1 MAEEEGEAEGGE
13 EIISLELAEVSQ
25 CVLPGNNRNE
35 IEIQF
40 HESDTVE
47 QGTDQLVQIRFYVP
61 PDPEADP
68 TDKDSQ
74 TAAELM
80 QHAIVT
86 KASIRS
92 SAAGN
97 VIAKFDETQGTFL
110 TPRGRYT
117 IELFYKHLRLR
128 GNKYDYKI
136 KYDDISKLFLLPK
149 PDDYHMAFII
159 ALEKPIRQG
168 QQRYQYLI
176 MQTNK
181 NQSELEILLDEGTL
195 QNEYGGELQPLMQ
208 GSLSNL
214 IAKTFKV
221 VTKKKVFVPGKFLT
235 KDKHA
240 CVKCALRANEGHL
253 YPLEKQFIFIHKPAV
268 LIRFEEI
275 ESVEFQ
281 RFTGEKGNTRNFDL
295 CVSLI
300 SAGTGELG
308 ATKEYVFSGIDRAD
322 YDPLYTFL
330 AGKSIRIKNLQS
342 SNSMADAKVT
352 SQPRYDERERSAA
365 AAADEDEDESS
376 EDADYKASSGS
387 EDDDSNDSEDI
398 SDDADE
404 DSADDGGDDSDLEE
418 YRKEAKKAI
427 SKEVPTLDKKRK
439 APEPTT
445 KAKSTNKT
453 KEKKVVAEKKQ
464 KKKRAKKDPNAPKR
478 PTTAYFYFMN
488 ENRARLKKENPSL
501 TFGELG
507 KLLGEQYKK
516 LSGTEKKKYEDLAAE
531 DKKRYKK
538 EMESFESKSKD
549 NSKVPQTVKK
559 ESDDD
564 EDSSS
569 EDSY

>member
-1 MAEEEGEAEGGE
+1 VFRESIVAEEEGEAEGGE

-221 VTKKKVFVPGKFLT
+221 VTKKKV
-235 KDKHA
+235 
-240 CVKCALRANEGHL
+240 R
-253 YPLEKQFIFIHKPAV
+253 
-268 LIRFEEI
+268 
-275 ESVEFQ
+275 
-281 RFTGEKGNTRNFDL
+281 
-295 CVSLI
+295 
-300 SAGTGELG
+300 
-308 ATKEYVFSGIDRAD
+308 
-322 YDPLYTFL
+322 
-330 AGKSIRIKNLQS
+330 
-342 SNSMADAKVT
+342 VT
-352 SQPRYDERERSAA
+352 
-365 AAADEDEDESS
+365 
-376 EDADYKASSGS
+376 
-387 EDDDSNDSEDI
+387 
-398 SDDADE
+398 
-404 DSADDGGDDSDLEE
+404 
-418 YRKEAKKAI
+418 
-427 SKEVPTLDKKRK
+427 
-439 APEPTT
+439 TT
-445 KAKSTNKT
+445 NN
-453 KEKKVVAEKKQ
+453 VNNYI
-464 KKKRAKKDPNAPKR
+464 P
-478 PTTAYFYFMN
+478 YF
-488 ENRARLKKENPSL
+488 
-501 TFGELG
+501 G
-507 KLLGEQYKK
+507 
-516 LSGTEKKKYEDLAAE
+516 
-531 DKKRYKK
+531 
-538 EMESFESKSKD
+538 
-549 NSKVPQTVKK
+549 
-559 ESDDD
+559 
-564 EDSSS
+564 
-569 EDSY
+569 